1 MTDLAPHLGAYL
13 QKHLPDE
20 RQFSDHTIQSY
31 TECFRLLVVYAAQRF
46 SVQPCQLQIE
56 HFDVPVVTDFLAHL
70 EQQRN
75 NSASTRNVRLAAIK
89 SFFHYLEYRA
99 PNCLELA
106 MQIRAIPLK
115 RTDKPLIDWLD
126 RAEVQA
132 ILDAPSQHSL
142 AGLRDRA
149 MLHVCYAGALRVSEL
164 LALSLDSFP
173 GAGLETVLILG
184 KGRRMRELPLWKE
197 TAEVLERWLAVR
209 PQTDSRHLFVSAR
222 RQPLSADGFAYILSQ
237 HVKVATESAP
247 SLSDKR
253 VTPHVLRHSSAMAI
267 LQATKDVRKV
277 SLWLGHEHLKT
288 TEVYLRASPMEKL
301 EILDVNSPP
310 PVKSGNFIG
319 VKDDLMRVL
328 KGN

>member
-56 HFDVPVVTDFLAHL
+56 HFDVPVVIDFLAHL

-106 MQIRAIPLK
+106 MQIRAIPQK

-132 ILDAPSQHSL
+132 ILDAPCYFSHYLGRIRQFCSRL
-142 AGLRDRA
+142 FCIDLSRIPVYSGTRK
-149 MLHVCYAGALRVSEL
+149 HVL
-164 LALSLDSFP
+164 
-173 GAGLETVLILG
+173 
-184 KGRRMRELPLWKE
+184 
-197 TAEVLERWLAVR
+197 
-209 PQTDSRHLFVSAR
+209 LFVFFPS
-222 RQPLSADGFAYILSQ
+222 SQ
-237 HVKVATESAP
+237 
-247 SLSDKR
+247 
-253 VTPHVLRHSSAMAI
+253 
-267 LQATKDVRKV
+267 
-277 SLWLGHEHLKT
+277 
-288 TEVYLRASPMEKL
+288 
-301 EILDVNSPP
+301 
-310 PVKSGNFIG
+310 
-319 VKDDLMRVL
+319 
-328 KGN
+328 